1 MKTGKQDR
9 PQEKGP
15 KGPSIGKAMKIAT
28 VVATLG
34 ASLGV
39 NVGELLAT
47 DPYVDPCLNVKET
60 GDLQANLVVQMKLL
74 KEQQTLLFNEI
85 NTIKSQSAPYPLSKF
100 TVLRARVYTLSDQIK
115 QAAMNDGKVKSQ
127 VLIDETVLQ
136 GLMNRAKS
144 IEARESSEISPQV
157 KALDEAE
164 ARQRLLLEQIKVDQT
179 K

>member
-1 MKTGKQDR
+1 MKKRKKDGS
-9 PQEKGP
+9 EAKGP
-15 KGPSIGKAMKIAT
+15 NGASMGKAMKMAT

-60 GDLQANLVVQMKLL
+60 GVLQGNLVSQVKLL
-74 KEQQTLLFNEI
+74 KEQQTQLFNEI
-85 NTIKSQSAPYPLSKF
+85 NTIKSQSYPYPLSKF
-100 TVLRARVYTLSDQIK
+100 TVLKARVYTLSDQIK
-115 QAAMNDGKVKSQ
+115 QAIDKDGKVKSQ
-127 VLIDETVLQ
+127 ILIDETVLQ

-144 IEARESSEISPQV
+144 IETRESTEVSPQV

-164 ARQRLLLEQIKVDQT
+164 ARQRLLLDQIKVDQT